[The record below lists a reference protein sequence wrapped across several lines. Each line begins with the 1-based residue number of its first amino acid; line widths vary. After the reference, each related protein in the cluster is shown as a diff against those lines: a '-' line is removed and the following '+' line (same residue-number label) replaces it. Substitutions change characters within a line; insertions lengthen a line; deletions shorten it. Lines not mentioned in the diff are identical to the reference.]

1 MSLSLVLVR
10 RQPDGRMRRR
20 RRSEVGGC
28 RAGFPACRFGGLSSP
43 PKCPDVQGA
52 WDVRDFLGTDSPKNR
67 QARQPALQAHGWN
80 QTFVETRTSGS
91 FRRSRSGRRRAGPR
105 RPAGCPPAIRL
116 PVCATSPAVSVTSNH
131 TLCEDRQRGREIRS
145 LGLPNPARIAR
156 CRGEPFLS
164 AVGARRG
171 SARRLRQ
178 RRDLRASRCFR
189 AFTGTGSCAGDSARA
204 GPTA

>member
-1 MSLSLVLVR
+1 MPAPGWFSATTGRRVSTGRAPSAQGRLRSGVRPETADTRGAGLQPCMSLSLVLVR

-52 WDVRDFLGTDSPKNR
+52 WDVRDVLGTDSPKNR
-67 QARQPALQAHGWN
+67 QARQPALQAHDWN

-116 PVCATSPAVSVTSNH
+116 PVAA
-131 TLCEDRQRGREIRS
+131 
-145 LGLPNPARIAR
+145 LPHPPCPPLPITPSASTASA
-156 CRGEPFLS
+156 GERYG
-164 AVGARRG
+164 V
-171 SARRLRQ
+171 
-178 RRDLRASRCFR
+178 
-189 AFTGTGSCAGDSARA
+189 
-204 GPTA
+204 